1 MAFVG
6 AEKLLDYNQPFDVP
20 LLDQIVNAFYA
31 PGGDPA
37 MVRPRPTAPPS
48 SDAESEKLHRRYFSF
63 PFVR

>member
-37 MVRPRPTAPPS
+37 MVRPRPTASPTPTRS
-48 SDAESEKLHRRYFSF
+48 APRRRRS
-63 PFVR
+63 

>member
-1 MAFVG
+1 MEFVG

-37 MVRPRPTAPPS
+37 MVRPRPTPPPI
-48 SDAESEKLHRRYFSF
+48 ERR
-63 PFVR
+63 